1 MDGTAISK
9 LDNRY
14 RKSADVSNII
24 KVQTHEFTV
33 QNLQEMPS
41 HQCDQDKNFSYK
53 SSPKSY
59 RRFGLFYLKNARA
72 TLGTF

>member
-9 LDNRY
+9 VDNRY

-33 QNLQEMPS
+33 QNLQEMPAIS
-41 HQCDQDKNFSYK
+41 VTRIKTFHTKVAQKVTED
-53 SSPKSY
+53 
-59 RRFGLFYLKNARA
+59 
-72 TLGTF
+72 LGYFI